1 MHLRFDKQ
9 KNPGRSCH
17 EHFCLFYLPYW
28 GTGFT
33 HTGRYNPKMK
43 QVYKWINNLQLQRVA
58 FMMQQSLA
66 TVHLAMTKQNKL
78 AIKIPIDQY

>member
-1 MHLRFDKQ
+1 
-9 KNPGRSCH
+9 
-17 EHFCLFYLPYW
+17 
-28 GTGFT
+28 
-33 HTGRYNPKMK
+33 MK
-43 QVYKWINNLQLQRVA
+43 QVYKWINNFQLQRVA